1 MSREFRKS
9 HKLDNILYDIR
20 GPALETAARLEEEG
34 YNILRLNIGNTSP
47 FGLFASDKLLHDVI
61 HNLPNAQGYCNDSKG
76 IFPARK
82 AIVQY
87 CREIGIEGVEIKDV
101 YIGNGVSELI
111 VLSMQA
117 LLDTH
122 DEVLIPSPDYPLWT
136 AAVNLSGGK
145 PVHYLCDESEDW
157 NPDIEDIKSK
167 ITSKTKGIVVINPNN
182 PTGAVYSKEVLE
194 QIVKI
199 AQEHQLIIFSD
210 EIYDKIIYDNNVHAP
225 IASITDD
232 ILFVTFNGLSKAY
245 CVPGFRVGWMVISGN
260 KKVATDYILGLN
272 MLSSMRLCS
281 NVPVQYAIQAS
292 LGDYQSIKDL
302 TAPGGRLRLQR
313 DYAYNHLIDISG
325 ITCVKPKGALYCFP
339 RLDIEKFNIKSDEQ
353 FVLDLLLEKKILLV
367 RGKGFNWPK
376 PDHFRIVF
384 LPSLADLKI
393 AIEQITDFLK
403 DYRQEQKP

>member
-1 MSREFRKS
+1 MPREFKKS
-9 HKLDNILYDIR
+9 HKLNNILYDIR

-34 YNILRLNIGNTSP
+34 YNIMHLNIGNTAP
-47 FGLFASDKLLHDVI
+47 FGFYAPDKLISDVI
-61 HNLPNAQGYCNDSKG
+61 HNINNAQGYCNDSKG
-76 IFPARK
+76 ILPARE

-87 CREIGIEGVEIKDV
+87 YQEIGIKDVETKDV

-111 VLSMQA
+111 TLSMQA
-117 LLDTH
+117 LLDIN
-122 DEVLIPSPDYPLWT
+122 DEILIPAPDYPLWT

-145 PVHYLCDESEDW
+145 PVHYLCDESADW

-182 PTGAVYSKEVLE
+182 PTGAVYPKEILE
-194 QIVKI
+194 QIVKL

-210 EIYDKIIYDNNVHAP
+210 EMYEKIIYDNNVHIPA
-225 IASITDD
+225 ASITDD
-232 ILFVTFNGLSKAY
+232 ILFITFNGLSKAF
-245 CVPGFRVGWMVISGN
+245 CLPGFRAGWMVVSGN
-260 KKVATDYILGLN
+260 KKIATDYIQGLN

-292 LGDYQSIKDL
+292 FEDCQSIKDL

-313 DYAYNHLIDISG
+313 DYAYSHLIDIPG
-325 ITCVKPKGALYCFP
+325 VTCVKPRGALYCFP
-339 RLDIEKFNIKSDEQ
+339 RLDVKKFNIKSDEK
-353 FVLDLLLEKKILLV
+353 FVLDLLLEKKIILV
-367 RGKGFNWPK
+367 RGKGFNWPE

-384 LPSLADLKI
+384 LPPLKDLKI

-403 DYRQEQKP
+403 DYRQE